1 MNVLLALTT
10 AGKTSSVLT
19 DLEAM
24 FVNVLVG
31 MNYQMELVK
40 VKSSY
45 LLIAST
51 YELLDLAYCN
61 SLYFHCKI
69 NFACKVSYL
78 KIFNNI
84 L

>member
-51 YELLDLAYCN
+51 Y
-61 SLYFHCKI
+61 I
-69 NFACKVSYL
+69 
-78 KIFNNI
+78 
-84 L
+84 